1 MAESGLGKIAVG
13 LLLGTMLVACALAAQ
28 TEKERPEKGGPR
40 TVYVAPDGSNDAAC
54 TAEAPCK
61 TLDFQRLRVKP
72 GDTIVVRDGTYGGL
86 RVVCGSENPALHGGK
101 CDGQK
106 ANAPCGTAAA
116 PITIRAEHERKALLK
131 VDGSE
136 EAIFVQGCQ
145 YVTIEGFD
153 TQTADN
159 IAAKGSNPTVADTE
173 NSHVT
178 FRRILGWGINR
189 CGNNH
194 VFKTHGSTDSVFE
207 ENEAWNHS
215 RHAFSCTGGDRI
227 TYRRNYVNNNGFG
240 ASSNVLCLEGGKQRG
255 GMSKEAIALY
265 PCSNSFVE
273 NNLVEGSQS
282 WGINIEGA
290 AWSRGQRPASYN
302 KVIGN
307 VVAGTYIGMKNFTKD
322 HVFEGITDNVVRNFL
337 ALNQAG
343 SYGIRDSVTV
353 NTLYDHVTVYSNDG
367 FAAGMTVDDPCT
379 SPPCHAQLGC
389 GELKP
394 GPASVTI
401 SNAAFCDN
409 STTQL
414 DVQPCDGPAGRR
426 CTLTNVRAS
435 GGRNA
440 FGRLAAK
447 CEGDGG
453 DQCACSGLTT
463 TPCKGLGTTGTDC
476 VTYWPGT
483 GLGADI
489 RCRTEN
495 GSTLGGAANGLWA
508 QPGDTPKPTD
518 TCTGTTP
525 AGPVT
530 PCLGGFRFCGAV
542 VAGKNDQAE
551 NCRTF
556 AQRRLNQRADGKGCP
571 AATVACP

>member
-1 MAESGLGKIAVG
+1 MGQIGAG
-13 LLLGTMLVACALAAQ
+13 LLVGMLLVGCALAAQ
-28 TEKERPEKGGPR
+28 PDKDRSAKGEPR
-40 TVYVAPDGSNDAAC
+40 TIYVAPGGSNDAPC
-54 TAEAPCK
+54 TAEEPCK
-61 TLDFQRLRVKP
+61 TLDFQHLRVKP
-72 GDTIVVRDGTYGGL
+72 GDTVVVKDGTYGGL
-86 RVVCGSENPALHGGK
+86 RIVCGSVNPALNGGS
-101 CDGQK
+101 CNGEK
-106 ANAPCGTAAA
+106 ANAPCGTASA
-116 PITIRAEHERKALLK
+116 PITIRAENERKALLK
-131 VDGSE
+131 VDGSQD
-136 EAIFVQGCQ
+136 AIHVEGCQ
-145 YVTIEGFD
+145 YIVVQGFD
-153 TQTADN
+153 TATADN
-159 IAAKGSNPTVADTE
+159 VAAAKANNSTVSDFR

-178 FRRILGWGINR
+178 FRRILGWGVNR

-194 VFKTHGSTDSVFE
+194 VFKTHGSTDSLFE
-207 ENEAWNHS
+207 ENEAWNHP

-227 TYRRNYVNNNGFG
+227 IYRRNYVNNNGVG
-240 ASSNVLCLEGGKQRG
+240 QSGDPRCLENGKQRG

-265 PCSNSFVE
+265 PCSNSIVE

-290 AWSRGQRPASYN
+290 AWSLKGQRPASNN
-302 KVIGN
+302 KVIWN
-307 VVAGTYIGMKNFTKD
+307 VVAGTYIGMKVFTKD
-322 HVFEGITDNVVRNFL
+322 DVHEGIADNVIRNFL
-337 ALNQAG
+337 ALDQAG
-343 SYGIRDSVTV
+343 SYGIRDSISV
-353 NTLYDHVTVYSNDG
+353 NTLYDHVTVYSTDG

-379 SPPCHAQLGC
+379 SPPCHAQLAC
-389 GELKP
+389 SELRP
-394 GPASVTI
+394 GPASLTI
-401 SNAAFCDN
+401 SNSAFCDS

-414 DVQPCDGPAGRR
+414 DVLPCEGPAERR

-440 FGRLAAK
+440 FGRLAAM

-476 VTYWPGT
+476 LAYWPGT

-495 GSTLGGAANGLWA
+495 ASTLGGAANSLWA
-508 QPGDTPKPTD
+508 QAGDTPKPTD
-518 TCTGTTP
+518 ACTGTTP
-525 AGPVT
+525 PGPVT

-556 AQRRLNQRADGKGCP
+556 AQRRLNQRADGKGCSI
-571 AATVACP
+571 ASVACP

>member
-1 MAESGLGKIAVG
+1 MRKIGAGLFLGVVLVG
-13 LLLGTMLVACALAAQ
+13 CALAA
-28 TEKERPEKGGPR
+28 EKQKSEETKGPR
-40 TVYVAPDGSNDAAC
+40 TIYVAPSGANDAPC

-61 TLDFQRLRVKP
+61 TLDFQGLRVKP
-72 GDTIVVRDGTYGGL
+72 GDTVVVKDGTYGGL
-86 RVVCGSENPALHGGK
+86 RIVCGAKNPTLNGGK
-101 CDGQK
+101 CDGAK
-106 ANAPCGTAAA
+106 ANAPCGTASA

-131 VDGSE
+131 VDGSQ
-136 EAIFVQGCQ
+136 EALLVQGCQ
-145 YVTIEGFD
+145 YMVIEGFD
-153 TQTADN
+153 TATADN
-159 IAAKGSNPTVADTE
+159 IAEKGSNSTVADTE

-215 RHAFSCTGGDRI
+215 RHAFSCTGGDRV
-227 TYRRNYVNNNGFG
+227 TYRRNYVNNNGF
-240 ASSNVLCLEGGKQRG
+240 AQSSNVLCLEKGKQRG
-255 GMSKEAIALY
+255 GISKEAIALY
-265 PCSNSFVE
+265 PCSNSIVE
-273 NNLVEGSQS
+273 NNLIEGSQS

-290 AWSRGQRPASYN
+290 AWSFQKQRPASNN

-307 VVAGTYIGMKNFTKD
+307 IAAATYIGMKNYTKD
-322 HVFEGITDNVVRNFL
+322 NVFEGIADNVVRNFL
-337 ALNQAG
+337 ALDQAG

-379 SPPCHAQLGC
+379 SPPCHSQLGC
-389 GELKP
+389 SELKP
-394 GPASVTI
+394 GPASLTI
-401 SNAAFCDN
+401 SNSAFCDN
-409 STTQL
+409 SGTQL
-414 DVQPCDGPAGRR
+414 DVQPCDGASERR

-489 RCRTEN
+489 RCRTEK
-495 GSTLGGAANGLWA
+495 GDTLSGAANSLWA
-508 QPGDTPKPTD
+508 QGSDTPKPTD
-518 TCTGTTP
+518 TCAGTTP
-525 AGPVT
+525 PGPVT

-571 AATVACP
+571 IAGVACP